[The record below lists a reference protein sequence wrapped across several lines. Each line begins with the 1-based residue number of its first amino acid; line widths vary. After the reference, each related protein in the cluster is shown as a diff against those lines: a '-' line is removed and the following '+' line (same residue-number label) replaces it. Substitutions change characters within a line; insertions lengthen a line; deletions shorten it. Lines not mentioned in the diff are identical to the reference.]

1 MGYIMEWTSLFI
13 KMKDKK
19 VFVLG
24 SGEVG
29 FRRAERFLD
38 AGSEVIMAGTILS
51 EKLKQ
56 KGATLKKIDLKH
68 DVDNVLNELR
78 EVVDWSDLVVVA
90 SENHKLNEE
99 LSLMAENKLLN
110 RADFPQKGNVIVP
123 TKFNVANIEISIYT
137 HGKSPLVAKELRKRI
152 SKAINSVDILQIEL
166 QEYVRNVLKEKKL
179 NQKERREMLYEVFND
194 DNVKN
199 LIEEEN
205 LEEAKRYV
213 LSELMNYR

>member
-1 MGYIMEWTSLFI
+1 MEWTSLFI